1 MSIAVV
7 RAETFYLPPPDQPA
21 TAWALIPPA
30 ERVFRWVEL
39 RQGRRLV
46 VPDGFM
52 LGHRIFARINHGR
65 WVADCPCGS
74 AQVVT
79 PADPRLA
86 CTECRA
92 GWFVLV
98 FPADPAAAEA
108 EVADELPHQRNWW
121 HLEDPNAWDRPPET
135 RVTDSPGAEAEA
147 LAMTLLDGMVA
158 AAATAAADAEENEQ

>member
-1 MSIAVV
+1 MPIAVV
-7 RAETFYLPPPDQPA
+7 RAEDFYLPPPDQPA
-21 TAWALIPPA
+21 NAWALVMPA

-46 VPDGFM
+46 TPTGFM
-52 LGHRIFARINHGR
+52 LGHQIFARINHNR

-74 AQVVT
+74 AQIVT

-92 GWFVLV
+92 GWFRLV

-108 EVADELPHQRNWW
+108 SVAADLPHERNWW
-121 HLEDPNAWDRPPET
+121 NPDDPDAWDRAPEGPIPN
-135 RVTDSPGAEAEA
+135 SPGK
-147 LAMTLLDGMVA
+147 D
-158 AAATAAADAEENEQ
+158 ADALVKTFLSGGGL